1 MVLTVMTH
9 YIPTMGIHGQKS
21 MKILVLMSGRYWQ
34 RSCSWWSQGLLAKR
48 LKHLMKLMSTKRS
61 GLKQPE
67 SHHFSDAWGWQPP
80 NTGGAMYFLLRF
92 AIWCYQFI
100 AYHIDFVIFY
110 SPQVQ
115 GRPFCNM
122 PNFLG
127 NTNLDLNINLTIC
140 SMQTPPESASSANH
154 GKPLKVSVRSNFR
167 FRDKNNFFSLTLD
180 VWLWA
185 ALLLCDS
192 RCQKSDSTGR
202 GTKLDWE

>member
-1 MVLTVMTH
+1 
-9 YIPTMGIHGQKS
+9 MGIHGQKS

-127 NTNLDLNINLTIC
+127 NTNLDLNINLYHLFNADSSRI
-140 SMQTPPESASSANH
+140 SKLSKPWQTFESFCTQQ
-154 GKPLKVSVRSNFR
+154 LSVQGQ
-167 FRDKNNFFSLTLD
+167 KQLFFVNTRCLTLGCFAA
-180 VWLWA
+180 VWLSVSKIWFY
-185 ALLLCDS
+185 
-192 RCQKSDSTGR
+192 
-202 GTKLDWE
+202 WERHQIGLGVILAFDCW